1 MESAFGALRLDDKD
15 ALLFPVEAKLLNVL
29 PSESCGSYLQK
40 CKNNLL
46 AEIWAFYTSKVSP
59 SSGRHWRDAL
69 MTRVYVGGALPNVTA
84 VYSDA
89 ECTLPLQDA
98 A

>member
-69 MTRVYVGGALPNVTA
+69 MTRVERRGVQGADGGRGVESGG
-84 VYSDA
+84 V
-89 ECTLPLQDA
+89 
-98 A
+98 